1 MLFRLTNAPVTFQA
15 YINKA
20 LSDILDLCVVVYLND
35 ILIYSMNE
43 EEHEKNVRM
52 VLDRLRAY
60 NLYYKL
66 SKCVFNIDIVNFF
79 LVLWL
84 LWVLV

>member
-43 EEHEKNVRM
+43 EEHEKNVHM
-52 VLDRLRAY
+52 VLNRLRAY